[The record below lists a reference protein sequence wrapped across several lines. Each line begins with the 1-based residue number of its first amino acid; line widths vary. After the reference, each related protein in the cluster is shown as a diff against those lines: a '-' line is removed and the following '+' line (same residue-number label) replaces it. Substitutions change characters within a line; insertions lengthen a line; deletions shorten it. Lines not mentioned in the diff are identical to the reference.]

1 MPFWKSQESLTVLQW
16 VLRAIVMFSWL
27 LFITKLMGQ
36 REIGHLNAFDFII
49 AFTLGGT
56 TAGALNNS
64 KNGLIGAITTTAT
77 LAGLNIFISYISLKN
92 AKIRRIFQDE
102 PLVVVQN
109 GRIID
114 RMLRKARYNL
124 DDLLQ
129 ELRLKNIFDLN
140 DVEFA
145 IIESNG
151 QLSVI
156 LKSQVRPIQP
166 KDMGITTQYE
176 GMATILIEDGNIVK
190 DNLERSKLDI
200 LWLSNE
206 LKKQGINSPSD
217 VYVAM
222 LNTQG
227 QLYVSRKNE
236 SYIH

>member
-1 MPFWKSQESLTVLQW
+1 MPFWKSQGSLTVLQW
-16 VLRAIVMFSWL
+16 VLRAVVMFSWIL
-27 LFITKLMGQ
+27 LVTKLMGQ
-36 REIGHLNAFDFII
+36 REIGHLNAFDFIV

-56 TAGALNNS
+56 AAGVLNNS
-64 KNGLIGAITTTAT
+64 KNGLIGAMTTIAT
-77 LAGLNIFISYISLKN
+77 LAVLNIFISYISLKN

-102 PLVVVQN
+102 PIVIVQN

-114 RMLRKARYNL
+114 RMMRRARYNL

-129 ELRLKNIFDLN
+129 ELRLKNIANLH

-156 LKSQVRPIQP
+156 LKSQTRPIQP
-166 KDMGITTQYE
+166 KDMGIATNYE
-176 GMATILIEDGNIVK
+176 GMATILIEDGKVVE
-190 DNLERSKLDI
+190 DNLKRSNLDI

-206 LKKQGINSPSD
+206 LKKQGINSPRD

-227 QLYVSRKNE
+227 QLYISKKNE
-236 SYIH
+236 MYIH

>member
-1 MPFWKSQESLTVLQW
+1 
-16 VLRAIVMFSWL
+16 
-27 LFITKLMGQ
+27 
-36 REIGHLNAFDFII
+36 
-49 AFTLGGT
+49 
-56 TAGALNNS
+56 
-64 KNGLIGAITTTAT
+64 
-77 LAGLNIFISYISLKN
+77 
-92 AKIRRIFQDE
+92 
-102 PLVVVQN
+102 
-109 GRIID
+109 
-114 RMLRKARYNL
+114 MLRKARYNL